1 MGYVSHIFMY
11 MDIRKH
17 INLVKNHGYEGKIG
31 MIKKDVHGIVM
42 LAAKAGDIVL
52 YRPYKEDENDYEEN
66 TTKYCSIETPLSEEQ
81 IQENRINQKFV
92 EIPFSKLVEKISYKC
107 KLVGIDFQVHE
118 ESYTSKVDHLAFE
131 KLGKH
136 DVYLGKRKKR
146 GLFQS
151 SIGKLLNA
159 DINGA
164 IGIGRKVF
172 GDSYVSKI
180 IGSGLAFNPVR
191 VNIL

>member
-81 IQENRINQKFV
+81 IQENRRNGCGLKTIGDLDDICRLCFD
-92 EIPFSKLVEKISYKC
+92 SYDLHDVADTKVMSEFLHREGGRYWTTIDGVRQLYRRIEC
-107 KLVGIDFQVHE
+107 KMCFEVI
-118 ESYTSKVDHLAFE
+118 E
-131 KLGKH
+131 KL
-136 DVYLGKRKKR
+136 KK
-146 GLFQS
+146 L
-151 SIGKLLNA
+151 
-159 DINGA
+159 
-164 IGIGRKVF
+164 
-172 GDSYVSKI
+172 
-180 IGSGLAFNPVR
+180 
-191 VNIL
+191 

>member
-52 YRPYKEDENDYEEN
+52 YRPY
-66 TTKYCSIETPLSEEQ
+66 
-81 IQENRINQKFV
+81 
-92 EIPFSKLVEKISYKC
+92 
-107 KLVGIDFQVHE
+107 
-118 ESYTSKVDHLAFE
+118 
-131 KLGKH
+131 
-136 DVYLGKRKKR
+136 
-146 GLFQS
+146 
-151 SIGKLLNA
+151 NA